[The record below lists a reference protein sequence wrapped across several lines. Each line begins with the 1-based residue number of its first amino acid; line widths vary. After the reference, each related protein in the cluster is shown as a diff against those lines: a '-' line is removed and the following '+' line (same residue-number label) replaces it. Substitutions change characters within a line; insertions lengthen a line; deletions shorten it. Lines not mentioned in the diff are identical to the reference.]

1 MQYVAYAFVQSPR
14 KVSCA
19 ALNVTIAS
27 PGFGCRYSSRSFT
40 QALNLTAVPP
50 SGQRLL
56 ISSRHGRPTTRERGD
71 RLHSCAR
78 DHAGLAVR
86 GFERL
91 FFQGLRC
98 FPGRPAVAQRSA
110 LRWGGPLG
118 SPCPVLGADPRAV
131 HIFIDRARCLRLVR
145 KDRIVCPDWRKCRQQ
160 NSKWKE
166 SSSEHRPISLGPS
179 GRQSERIRSRLL
191 CKSFNGAGNPAPW
204 VRCHPKSARMQR
216 RHGPLPARNRL
227 AASERCAGSRER
239 RSDHRLN

>member
-1 MQYVAYAFVQSPR
+1 LQYVAYAFVQSPR

-40 QALNLTAVPP
+40 QALNLTAVPL

-110 LRWGGPLG
+110 LRWGASPRFPLPSSRRR
-118 SPCPVLGADPRAV
+118 SPCRAHFHRSRPVSSSGPEGSDRLPRLAQVPTAKQQVEGKLVRASSDLPRAV
-131 HIFIDRARCLRLVR
+131 RAAVR
-145 KDRIVCPDWRKCRQQ
+145 THQIV
-160 NSKWKE
+160 
-166 SSSEHRPISLGPS
+166 
-179 GRQSERIRSRLL
+179 
-191 CKSFNGAGNPAPW
+191 
-204 VRCHPKSARMQR
+204 
-216 RHGPLPARNRL
+216 L
-227 AASERCAGSRER
+227 ALQEFQWGG
-239 RSDHRLN
+239 